1 MSRRVLGKSHEL
13 TIRLSWTY
21 TRALVNDPN
30 ATLDQLHE
38 AELIIEGTAR
48 TARRVLGPAH
58 PIVVDIEQDLRYV
71 QETLRAREAS
81 RA

>member
-21 TRALVNDPN
+21 TRALCNDPD
-30 ATLDQLHE
+30 ATLGHLRE
-38 AELIIEGTAR
+38 GELILDDAAR

-58 PIVVDIEQDLRYV
+58 PITVDIERDLRNV
-71 QETLRAREAS
+71 HETLRAREA
-81 RA
+81 